1 MAWAALAASLAMLAF
16 MARSLVTGQIPF
28 TGDLL
33 HFHYP
38 LRDFYARQLGAGQPF
53 DWMPGLFA
61 GFYVVG
67 EGQLGGYHPLHWLLY
82 RALPLDRAFALELVL
97 AYPLL
102 FAGTWLWLRRR
113 CGTAPAAFG
122 AMAATFCGF
131 TLVHG
136 VHPNMVGVLAHVPWL
151 LWVLDGVAARHVPGN
166 AWRPDLRGTGIIG
179 LLIGSQ
185 LLLGHPQ
192 SVWFSGLVCAAYAA
206 HLITADRPR
215 RWTVGRTLA
224 AGAALGL
231 AVGAVQVLATWD
243 AAAQSNRPAFDADFA
258 TQYYLRPLHLLHLL
272 HPYLFWGRWA
282 RWNEAADASDE
293 FGVYGGGVALLLAVW
308 WIAHLRATR
317 YGGQAGRLSLH
328 VAAFGV
334 VGLWLATGSHGGLYY
349 LQTWL
354 PLVSQFR
361 APVRYVLF
369 AHWALAAL
377 ATFAVADLARPADGD
392 ATGDATRERTAL
404 GAAWGVVVVAAAS
417 AWWLATSGV
426 VPGVGE
432 FRGVTWFGPL
442 VLAAAAALLTLAA
455 RGVRMALVGL
465 VLLAAGD
472 QALYGLSGVIAW
484 QDFVTRPEAAGF
496 LDTNS
501 FLPRAGDT
509 RLVRGNFPNL
519 YLLSGHRL
527 LDGYVAITPSKQLD
541 YHQPNALRVAQVEY
555 AHGDF
560 FAGAPVPPGRDTR
573 DRGWYRL
580 PGALPRVRLVAGARV
595 SSSPATAIAQL
606 DVAQTALVTRDL
618 RLGGGPAG
626 TARLLTDNP
635 GDITVEVNAPASQL
649 LVVSES
655 YHDGWRATI
664 DGSPVEVERVNGD
677 FLGAVVP
684 AGMHVARFQFRPDHL
699 SVGRYVSVF
708 GSVCGLWLLWVSRR
722 DRRPKTED

>member
-1 MAWAALAASLAMLAF
+1 MSAAGKVSVAASLAMLAW
-16 MARSLVTGQIPF
+16 MARSLFTGQIPF

-82 RALPLDRAFALELVL
+82 RALPLDRAFAAELVL

-102 FAGTWLWLRRR
+102 FAGTWLWLRKR

-166 AWRPDLRGTGIIG
+166 AWGPDLRGTGLIG

-192 SVWFSGLVCAAYAA
+192 SVWFSGLVCASYAA
-206 HLITADRPR
+206 HLITADRPW
-215 RWTVGRTLA
+215 RWIVGRTLA
-224 AGAALGL
+224 AGAVLGVL
-231 AVGAVQVLATWD
+231 VGSVQVLATLD
-243 AAAQSNRPAFDADFA
+243 AAAQSNRPAFDVDFA
-258 TQYYLRPLHLLHLL
+258 TQYSLRPLHLLHLL

-282 RWNEAADASDE
+282 RWNETAEASDE
-293 FGVYGGGVALLLAVW
+293 FGVYGGGVALMLAVW
-308 WIAHLRATR
+308 WMARLVATR
-317 YGGQAGRLSLH
+317 RVDRLSLH

-334 VGLWLATGSHGGLYY
+334 VGLWLATGSYGGLYY
-349 LQTWL
+349 LQTWM

-369 AHWALAAL
+369 AHWTLAVL
-377 ATFAVADLARPADGD
+377 ATLAVAHLARPADQD
-392 ATGDATRERTAL
+392 ADRDAARERTAL

-417 AWWLATSGV
+417 AWWLATSGI
-426 VPGVGE
+426 VPGAGE
-432 FRGVTWFGPL
+432 FRDVTWFGPL
-442 VLAAAAALLTLAA
+442 VLAASASLLTLAT
-455 RGVRMALVGL
+455 RGVRVALVGL

-484 QDFVTRPEAAGF
+484 RDLVTRPEAVGY

-519 YLLSGHRL
+519 YLLAGHRL

-541 YHQPNALRVAQVEY
+541 YREPNALRVAQAEY
-555 AHGDF
+555 AHEDF
-560 FAGAPVPPGRDTR
+560 FAGTPVPSDAEKR
-573 DRGWYRL
+573 DRSWYRL

-595 SSSPATAIAQL
+595 SSSPATDIAQVN
-606 DVAQTALVTRDL
+606 VAQTALVTRDL
-618 RLGGGPAG
+618 RLGGGAAG
-626 TARLLTDNP
+626 TARLVTDNP
-635 GDITVEVNAPASQL
+635 GDIAIEVNAPASQL

-655 YHDGWRATI
+655 FHEGWRAAI
-664 DGSPVEVERVNGD
+664 DGAPVDVERVNGD
-677 FLGAVVP
+677 FLGVVVP
-684 AGMHVARFQFRPDHL
+684 AGTRAVRLQFRPFHL
-699 SVGRYVSVF
+699 LMGRFVSVSGLVF
-708 GSVCGLWLLWVSRR
+708 GLLLLWMGRK
-722 DRRPKTED
+722 DWRP

>member
-1 MAWAALAASLAMLAF
+1 MAWAAVAASLAMLAF
-16 MARSLVTGQIPF
+16 MARSLVTGRIPF

-53 DWMPGLFA
+53 DWMPGLLA

-67 EGQLGGYHPLHWLLY
+67 EGQLGGYHPIHWLLY
-82 RALPLDRAFALELVL
+82 RTLPLDRAFAVEMVL

-113 CGTAPAAFG
+113 CGAAPAAFG

-151 LWVLDGVAARHVPGN
+151 LWVLDGVAARHVPGT
-166 AWRPDLRGTGIIG
+166 AWRPDPRGTGLIG

-192 SVWFSGLVCAAYAA
+192 SVWFSALIYAAYTA
-206 HLITADRPR
+206 HLITADRPW
-215 RWTVGRTLA
+215 RWMVGRTLA
-224 AGAALGL
+224 CGAVLGVL
-231 AVGAVQVLATWD
+231 IGAVQMLATLD
-243 AAAQSNRPAFDADFA
+243 AAAQSNRPAFDVDFA
-258 TQYYLRPLHLLHLL
+258 TQYSLRPLHLLHLL

-282 RWNEAADASDE
+282 RWNETALVSDE
-293 FGVYGGGVALLLAVW
+293 FGVYGGGVALMLAVW
-308 WIAHLRATR
+308 WLARLAVTR
-317 YGGQAGRLSLH
+317 QADRLSLH

-334 VGLWLATGSHGGLYY
+334 VGLWLATGSYGGLYY

-369 AHWALAAL
+369 AHWALALL
-377 ATFAVADLARPADGD
+377 ATFAVAHLTRPADRD
-392 ATGDATRERTAL
+392 DTRERTAL
-404 GAAWGVVVVAAAS
+404 GVAWGVVVVAAAS

-426 VPGVGE
+426 VPGVNE
-432 FRGVTWFGPL
+432 IRGVTWIGPV
-442 VLAAAAALLTLAA
+442 VLATAAALLTLAA
-455 RGVRMALVGL
+455 RGVRLALVGL

-472 QALYGLSGVIAW
+472 QALYGLNGVIGW
-484 QDFVTRPEAAGF
+484 QDFIARQEVPGY
-496 LDTNS
+496 LDTKS
-501 FLPRAGDT
+501 FLPRAGET
-509 RLVRGNFPNL
+509 RLMRGNFPNM
-519 YLLSGHRL
+519 YLLAGHRL
-527 LDGYVAITPSKQLD
+527 LDGYVAITPARQLE

-555 AHGDF
+555 AHEDF
-560 FAGAPVPPGRDTR
+560 FAGTPVPPGRDTR
-573 DRGWYRL
+573 ERGWYRL
-580 PGALPRVRLVAGARV
+580 PGALPRVRLVADTRV
-595 SSSPATAIAQL
+595 STSPATDIAQV
-606 DVAQTALVTRDL
+606 DVARTALVTHDL
-618 RLGGGPAG
+618 RLDGGPAG
-626 TARLLTDNP
+626 TARLATDNP

-684 AGMHVARFQFRPDHL
+684 AGKARSELSIPARSFASRSICERFWVWSWALVWWGQHCGTGDCRP
-699 SVGRYVSVF
+699 
-708 GSVCGLWLLWVSRR
+708 
-722 DRRPKTED
+722 

>member
-38 LRDFYARQLGAGQPF
+38 LRDFYARQLAAGQPF

-82 RALPLDRAFALELVL
+82 RGLPLDRAFAVELVL

-113 CGTAPAAFG
+113 CGAGPAAFG

-151 LWVLDGVAARHVPGN
+151 LWVLDGVAARHVPG
-166 AWRPDLRGTGIIG
+166 AWRPDLRGTGLIG

-192 SVWFSGLVCAAYAA
+192 AAWFSGLVCAAYTA

-215 RWTVGRTLA
+215 RWIVGGTLA
-224 AGAALGL
+224 AGAVLGL
-231 AVGAVQVLATWD
+231 AVGAVQVLATLD
-243 AAAQSNRPAFDADFA
+243 AAAQSNRPAFDVDFA
-258 TQYYLRPLHLLHLL
+258 TQYSLRPLQLLHLL

-282 RWNEAADASDE
+282 RWNETAEARDE
-293 FGVYGGGVALLLAVW
+293 FGAYGGGVALMLAVW
-308 WIAHLRATR
+308 WMTRLVSTRRDHRRAAR
-317 YGGQAGRLSLH
+317 YGGQADRLSLQ

-369 AHWALAAL
+369 AHWALAVL
-377 ATFAVADLARPADGD
+377 ATFAVASLARPADGD
-392 ATGDATRERTAL
+392 AASEQTAL
-404 GAAWGVVVVAAAS
+404 GAAWGMVVVAAAS

-426 VPGVGE
+426 VPGAGE

-442 VLAAAAALLTLAA
+442 VLAAAAAFLTLAA
-455 RGVRMALVGL
+455 RGVRVALVGL
-465 VLLAAGD
+465 VVLAAGD
-472 QALYGLSGVIAW
+472 QALYGLNGVIAW
-484 QDFVTRPEAAGF
+484 QDFIARQEVPGY
-496 LDTNS
+496 LDTKS
-501 FLPRAGDT
+501 FLPRAGET

-519 YLLSGHRL
+519 YVLTGHQL

-555 AHGDF
+555 AHEDF
-560 FAGAPVPPGRDTR
+560 FAGRETPPGAETR

-580 PGALPRVRLVAGARV
+580 PGALPRVRLVADARL
-595 SSSPATAIAQL
+595 SSSPAADIARV
-606 DVAQTALVTRDL
+606 DVAQTALVTHDL

-626 TARLLTDNP
+626 TARLVTDNP
-635 GDITVEVNAPASQL
+635 GDVTVEADAPASQL

-655 YHDGWRATI
+655 YHDGWRATV
-664 DGSPVEVERVNGD
+664 DGSPVDVERVYGD
-677 FLGAVVP
+677 FFGAVVP
-684 AGMHVARFQFRPDHL
+684 AGRHVVRFQFRPYHL
-699 SVGRYVSVF
+699 SAGRSVSVF
-708 GSVCGLWLLWVSRR
+708 GLVFGLWLMWR

>member
-16 MARSLVTGQIPF
+16 MARSHVTGQIPF

-102 FAGTWLWLRRR
+102 FAGMWLWLRRR
-113 CGTAPAAFG
+113 CGAAPAAFG

-151 LWVLDGVAARHVPGN
+151 LRVLDGVAARHVPGN
-166 AWRPDLRGTGIIG
+166 AWRPDLLGTGLIG

-192 SVWFSGLVCAAYAA
+192 SVWFSGLICVAYTA

-215 RWTVGRTLA
+215 RWIAARTLA
-224 AGAALGL
+224 AGAVVGL
-231 AVGAVQVLATWD
+231 AVGAVQVLATVD
-243 AAAQSNRPAFDADFA
+243 AAAQSSRPAFDVDFA
-258 TQYYLRPLHLLHLL
+258 TQYSLRPLHLLHLL

-282 RWNEAADASDE
+282 RWNETAEASDE
-293 FGVYGGGVALLLAVW
+293 FGVYGGGVALMLAVW
-308 WIAHLRATR
+308 WLMRKTD
-317 YGGQAGRLSLH
+317 RLSLH
-328 VAAFGV
+328 VAAFGL
-334 VGLWLATGSHGGLYY
+334 VGLWLATGAYGGLYY

-354 PLVSQFR
+354 PVVSQFR

-369 AHWALAAL
+369 AHWALAVL
-377 ATFAVADLARPADGD
+377 ATFALAFLARPADGD
-392 ATGDATRERTAL
+392 AAREPTAL

-426 VPGVGE
+426 VPGAGE

-455 RGVRMALVGL
+455 RGIRVALVGL

-484 QDFVTRPEAAGF
+484 QDYVTRPEAAGY

-541 YHQPNALRVAQVEY
+541 YRQPNALRVAQVEY

-560 FAGAPVPPGRDTR
+560 FAGVAVPPGHEPR

-580 PGALPRVRLVAGARV
+580 PGALPRVRLVADVRV
-595 SSSPATAIAQL
+595 SSSPATDIAQV
-606 DVAQTALVTRDL
+606 DVAETALVTRDL

-626 TARLLTDNP
+626 TARLVTDNP
-635 GDITVEVNAPASQL
+635 GDITIETNAPASQL

-664 DGSPVEVERVNGD
+664 DGSTVDLERVNGD

-684 AGMHVARFQFRPDHL
+684 AGTHLVSFQFRPYHL
-699 SVGRYVSVF
+699 SVGRSVSVF
-708 GSVCGLWLLWVSRR
+708 GLVFGLWLLWR